1 MLVLLLGNSK
11 VSNIEE
17 WAGNFF
23 SRMHRRAAHHSIKK
37 KKRVQVLEDLEEQ
50 YNKNILREATN
61 RHT

>member
-1 MLVLLLGNSK
+1 
-11 VSNIEE
+11 
-17 WAGNFF
+17 
-23 SRMHRRAAHHSIKK
+23 MHRRAAHHSIKK